1 MSRALYLAKLRAQ
14 RVALTVEQINIFV
27 SWNPR
32 SSEVL
37 RHVPPHDV
45 ARLAD
50 ELATSAELPIRGHLA
65 YGAVLQ
71 ELHGFERRVE
81 DQVLVLVPDILGY
94 SMAFFADLHEQVHRL
109 VGEVRLAVYGDGVAL
124 EPDYIADDV
133 GYAIQYRLGPFND
146 VCAMRYPQLVLY
158 RHSLS
163 RGRCG
168 GG

>member
-1 MSRALYLAKLRAQ
+1 MCLGIRGRPKFSGTCLRMMWRASRMNWQ
-14 RVALTVEQINIFV
+14 R
-27 SWNPR
+27 
-32 SSEVL
+32 
-37 RHVPPHDV
+37 PP
-45 ARLAD
+45 
-50 ELATSAELPIRGHLA
+50 SLPSRGHLA

-81 DQVLVLVPDILGY
+81 DQGLVLVPDILGH

-109 VGEVRLAVYGDGVAL
+109 VGEARLAVYGDGVAL
-124 EPDYIADDV
+124 ESDYIADDV
-133 GYAIQYRLGPFND
+133 GYAIQYRLGPFNE